1 MSSKPHLIQ
10 GPVLSLLLAATLW
23 GVIWYPLRL
32 LDEHGLNGLWS
43 SLVSYGVALLAGAL
57 YAWRHELNW
66 REDKARLALMALAA
80 GWCNVA
86 FVIAVIDGSV
96 VRVLLLFYLSPVWS
110 VLLGRWL
117 LGERASRMALAVV
130 GVALVGALVMLWDE
144 RLGLPWP
151 QVAADWLALSSGF
164 CFALS
169 NVLVRQMRQVSLAA
183 KTMASWVGVVLVVL
197 VWLWFGGH
205 GFPDTTPQ
213 TVLGAVALGLFGI
226 IVMTLAVQY
235 GVTHMPVH
243 RSAVILLF
251 ELVAGAVSSQL
262 LTQEIISV
270 RDMIGGVLIVVS
282 AYIAARPATD
292 S

>member
-1 MSSKPHLIQ
+1 
-10 GPVLSLLLAATLW
+10 
-23 GVIWYPLRL
+23 
-32 LDEHGLNGLWS
+32 
-43 SLVSYGVALLAGAL
+43 
-57 YAWRHELNW
+57 
-66 REDKARLALMALAA
+66 
-80 GWCNVA
+80 
-86 FVIAVIDGSV
+86 
-96 VRVLLLFYLSPVWS
+96 
-110 VLLGRWL
+110 
-117 LGERASRMALAVV
+117 
-130 GVALVGALVMLWDE
+130 
-144 RLGLPWP
+144 
-151 QVAADWLALSSGF
+151 
-164 CFALS
+164 
-169 NVLVRQMRQVSLAA
+169 MRQVSLAA

-282 AYIAARPATD
+282 AYIAARPTLD